1 MDSSNIHSAVTKFQQ
16 STFREC
22 PATHSQQIS
31 FDVIMNQIDA
41 LPPFPVV
48 KTLLGD
54 LEAKRIQS
62 VFPRNALN
70 DCFHCWSDWSEKMS

>member
-1 MDSSNIHSAVTKFQQ
+1 
-16 STFREC
+16 
-22 PATHSQQIS
+22 
-31 FDVIMNQIDA
+31 MNQIDA